1 VNSIRKWIDDLLASA
16 KKKATLNQFK
26 RELDEQLFLFAIE
39 IGRGKRLMPAER
51 RVYAK
56 TFRTAQIMLL
66 MDEELTNS
74 PPKVTPIKNIIKEPE
89 EDWLFKEPVI
99 KAELE
104 SRLKYPLGDLEN
116 TVMSPSDRAALVGYL
131 NLIASACPEM
141 LTPREVESIVDRLAH
156 PLVRA

>member
-26 RELDEQLFLFAIE
+26 RELDERLFVFAIE
-39 IGRGKRLMPAER
+39 IGRGKRLMPDER

-74 PPKVTPIKNIIKEPE
+74 PPKVTPIKNIMKEPE

-104 SRLKYPLGDLEN
+104 SRLKYPLDDLEN

-141 LTPREVESIVDRLAH
+141 LTPREAESIVDRLAH
-156 PLVRA
+156 PLDRA

>member
-1 VNSIRKWIDDLLASA
+1 MNSIRKWIDDLLASA
-16 KKKATLNQFK
+16 KKKAVLNQFK
-26 RELDEQLFLFAIE
+26 RELDERLFLFAIE
-39 IGRGKRLMPAER
+39 IGRGKQLMPDER

-74 PPKVTPIKNIIKEPE
+74 PPKVTPIKNIMKEPE

-116 TVMSPSDRAALVGYL
+116 TVMSPADRAALVGYL

-141 LTPREVESIVDRLAH
+141 LTPCEVESIVDRLAH
-156 PLVRA
+156 PLDRA

>member
-1 VNSIRKWIDDLLASA
+1 MNSIRKWIDDLLASA

-26 RELDEQLFLFAIE
+26 RELDERLFVFAIE
-39 IGRGKRLMPAER
+39 IGRGKRLMPDER

-74 PPKVTPIKNIIKEPE
+74 PPKVTPIKNIMKEPE

-104 SRLKYPLGDLEN
+104 SRLKYPLDDLEN

-156 PLVRA
+156 PLDRA

>member
-1 VNSIRKWIDDLLASA
+1 MNSIRKWIDDLLASA

-26 RELDEQLFLFAIE
+26 RELDERLFLFAIE
-39 IGRGKRLMPAER
+39 IGRGKRLMPDER
-51 RVYAK
+51 HVYAK

-74 PPKVTPIKNIIKEPE
+74 PPKVTPIKNIMKEPE

-104 SRLKYPLGDLEN
+104 SRLKYPLSDLEDS
-116 TVMSPSDRAALVGYL
+116 VMSPADRATLVGYL

>member
-26 RELDEQLFLFAIE
+26 RKLDERLFLFAIE
-39 IGRGKRLMPAER
+39 IGRGKRLMPDER
-51 RVYAK
+51 HVYAK

-74 PPKVTPIKNIIKEPE
+74 PPKVTPIKNIMKEPE

-104 SRLKYPLGDLEN
+104 SRLKYPLSDLEN
-116 TVMSPSDRAALVGYL
+116 TIMSPADRAALVGYL

-141 LTPREVESIVDRLAH
+141 LTPSEVESIVDRLAH
-156 PLVRA
+156 PLDRA

>member
-1 VNSIRKWIDDLLASA
+1 MNPIRQWIDDLLASA
-16 KKKATLNQFK
+16 KKKATLNQIK
-26 RELDEQLFLFAIE
+26 RELDERLFLFAIE
-39 IGRGKRLMPAER
+39 IGRGKRLMPDER
-51 RVYAK
+51 HVYAK

-74 PPKVTPIKNIIKEPE
+74 PPKVTPIKNIMKEPE

-104 SRLKYPLGDLEN
+104 SRLKYPLSDLEN
-116 TVMSPSDRAALVGYL
+116 TVMSPADRAALVGYL

>member
-1 VNSIRKWIDDLLASA
+1 MNSIRKWIDDLLASA

-26 RELDEQLFLFAIE
+26 RELDERLFVFAIE
-39 IGRGKRLMPAER
+39 IGRGKRLMPDER

-74 PPKVTPIKNIIKEPE
+74 PPKVTPIKNIMKEPE

-104 SRLKYPLGDLEN
+104 SRLKYPLDDLEN

>member
-26 RELDEQLFLFAIE
+26 RELDERLFLFAIE
-39 IGRGKRLMPAER
+39 IGRGKRLMPDER

-74 PPKVTPIKNIIKEPE
+74 PPKVTPIKNIMKEPE

-104 SRLKYPLGDLEN
+104 SRLKYPLDDLEN

-156 PLVRA
+156 PLDRA

>member
-1 VNSIRKWIDDLLASA
+1 MNSIRKWIDDLLASA
-16 KKKATLNQFK
+16 KKKATLNQIK
-26 RELDEQLFLFAIE
+26 RELDERLFLFAIE
-39 IGRGKRLMPAER
+39 IGRGKRLMPDER
-51 RVYAK
+51 HVYAK

-74 PPKVTPIKNIIKEPE
+74 PPKVTPIKNIMKEPE

-104 SRLKYPLGDLEN
+104 SRLKYPLSDLEN

>member
-26 RELDEQLFLFAIE
+26 RELDERLFVFAIE
-39 IGRGKRLMPAER
+39 IGRGKRLMPDER

-74 PPKVTPIKNIIKEPE
+74 PPKVTPIKNIMKEPE

-104 SRLKYPLGDLEN
+104 SRLKYPLDDLEN

-156 PLVRA
+156 PLDRA

>member
-1 VNSIRKWIDDLLASA
+1 MNSIRKWIDDLLASA

-26 RELDEQLFLFAIE
+26 RELDERLFVFAIE

-74 PPKVTPIKNIIKEPE
+74 PPKVTPIKNIMKEPE

-116 TVMSPSDRAALVGYL
+116 TVMSPADRAALVGYL

-156 PLVRA
+156 PLDRA

>member
-1 VNSIRKWIDDLLASA
+1 VNLIRQWIDDLLANA
-16 KKKATLNQFK
+16 KRKAAITQIK

-74 PPKVTPIKNIIKEPE
+74 PPKVTPIKNIMKAPE
-89 EDWLFKEPVI
+89 EEWLIKEPVI

-104 SRLKYPLGDLEN
+104 SRLKYPLNDLEN
-116 TVMSPSDRAALVGYL
+116 TVMSPADRAALVGYL

-156 PLVRA
+156 PLDRA

>member
-1 VNSIRKWIDDLLASA
+1 MNSIRKWIDDLLASA

-26 RELDEQLFLFAIE
+26 RELDERLFLFAIE
-39 IGRGKRLMPAER
+39 IGRGKRLMPDER
-51 RVYAK
+51 HVYAK

-74 PPKVTPIKNIIKEPE
+74 PPKVTPIKNIMKEPE

-104 SRLKYPLGDLEN
+104 SRLKYPLSDLEN
-116 TVMSPSDRAALVGYL
+116 TVMSPADRAALVGYL

-156 PLVRA
+156 PLDRA